1 MAHKLLIS
9 EFKALILF
17 QYFLFLSSIA
27 GGKLEIDLAYGLPSH
42 FASVRK

>member
-1 MAHKLLIS
+1 MTHRFLIP

-17 QYFLFLSSIA
+17 RYFLFLWSIA
-27 GGKLEIDLAYGLPSH
+27 GDKLEIDLADGLPSQ